1 MTEVEVIAKLEQVFR
16 DIFDEEELTI
26 NNETTAEDIE
36 DWDSLAHIN
45 LVVSIE
51 KEFDV
56 KFALGEL
63 QALQNVGDMVDL
75 VIRKSIKEQKR
86 KLDLKNYKSIVA
98 SPSHCEKQIVITAW
112 IFQINHQTAK
122 FRKLDHYQTV

>member
-63 QALQNVGDMVDL
+63 QALRNVGGMVDL
-75 VIRKSIKEQKR
+75 VIRKSIKEQKQ
-86 KLDLKNYKSIVA
+86 KLDLKNY
-98 SPSHCEKQIVITAW
+98 
-112 IFQINHQTAK
+112 IFDT
-122 FRKLDHYQTV
+122 

>member
-51 KEFDV
+51 KEFGV

-63 QALQNVGDMVDL
+63 QTLRNVGDMVDL
-75 VIRKSIKEQKR
+75 VIRKSIKE
-86 KLDLKNYKSIVA
+86 
-98 SPSHCEKQIVITAW
+98 
-112 IFQINHQTAK
+112 
-122 FRKLDHYQTV
+122 

>member
-63 QALQNVGDMVDL
+63 QALRNVGGMVDL
-75 VIRKSIKEQKR
+75 VIRKSIKE
-86 KLDLKNYKSIVA
+86 
-98 SPSHCEKQIVITAW
+98 
-112 IFQINHQTAK
+112 
-122 FRKLDHYQTV
+122 

>member
-1 MTEVEVIAKLEQVFR
+1 MTEVEVIEKLEQVFR

-63 QALQNVGDMVDL
+63 QALRNVGGMVDL
-75 VIRKSIKEQKR
+75 VIRKSIKE
-86 KLDLKNYKSIVA
+86 
-98 SPSHCEKQIVITAW
+98 
-112 IFQINHQTAK
+112 
-122 FRKLDHYQTV
+122 

>member
-63 QALQNVGDMVDL
+63 QALRNVGDMVDL
-75 VIRKSIKEQKR
+75 VIRKSIKEQKQ
-86 KLDLKNYKSIVA
+86 KLDLKNY
-98 SPSHCEKQIVITAW
+98 
-112 IFQINHQTAK
+112 IFDT
-122 FRKLDHYQTV
+122 

>member
-1 MTEVEVIAKLEQVFR
+1 MIEVEIIAKIEQVFR

-63 QALQNVGDMVDL
+63 QALRNVGDMVDL
-75 VIRKSIKEQKR
+75 VIRKSIKE
-86 KLDLKNYKSIVA
+86 
-98 SPSHCEKQIVITAW
+98 
-112 IFQINHQTAK
+112 
-122 FRKLDHYQTV
+122 

>member
-16 DIFDEEELTI
+16 DIFDEEELII

-75 VIRKSIKEQKR
+75 VIRKSIKE
-86 KLDLKNYKSIVA
+86 
-98 SPSHCEKQIVITAW
+98 
-112 IFQINHQTAK
+112 
-122 FRKLDHYQTV
+122 

>member
-63 QALQNVGDMVDL
+63 QTLRNVGDMVDL
-75 VIRKSIKEQKR
+75 VIRKSIKEQKQ
-86 KLDLKNYKSIVA
+86 KLDLKNY
-98 SPSHCEKQIVITAW
+98 
-112 IFQINHQTAK
+112 IFDT
-122 FRKLDHYQTV
+122 

>member
-1 MTEVEVIAKLEQVFR
+1 MTEVEVIEKLEQVFR

-63 QALQNVGDMVDL
+63 QALRNVGDMVDL
-75 VIRKSIKEQKR
+75 VIRKSIKE
-86 KLDLKNYKSIVA
+86 
-98 SPSHCEKQIVITAW
+98 
-112 IFQINHQTAK
+112 
-122 FRKLDHYQTV
+122 

>member
-45 LVVSIE
+45 LVVATE

-63 QALQNVGDMVDL
+63 QTLQNVGDMVDL
-75 VIRKSIKEQKR
+75 VIRKSIKEQKQ
-86 KLDLKNYKSIVA
+86 KLDLKNY
-98 SPSHCEKQIVITAW
+98 
-112 IFQINHQTAK
+112 IFDT
-122 FRKLDHYQTV
+122 

>member
-1 MTEVEVIAKLEQVFR
+1 MTAVEVIEKLEQVFR

-45 LVVSIE
+45 LVVAIE

-63 QALQNVGDMVDL
+63 QALRNVGDMVNL
-75 VIRKSIKEQKR
+75 VIRKSIKE
-86 KLDLKNYKSIVA
+86 
-98 SPSHCEKQIVITAW
+98 
-112 IFQINHQTAK
+112 
-122 FRKLDHYQTV
+122 

>member
-56 KFALGEL
+56 KFALGAL
-63 QALQNVGDMVDL
+63 QALQNVGDMVAL
-75 VIRKSIKEQKR
+75 VIRKSIKE
-86 KLDLKNYKSIVA
+86 
-98 SPSHCEKQIVITAW
+98 
-112 IFQINHQTAK
+112 
-122 FRKLDHYQTV
+122 

>member
-1 MTEVEVIAKLEQVFR
+1 MVRSLVGSEICIRDRVFR

-63 QALQNVGDMVDL
+63 QALRNVGGMVDL
-75 VIRKSIKEQKR
+75 VIRKSIKE
-86 KLDLKNYKSIVA
+86 
-98 SPSHCEKQIVITAW
+98 
-112 IFQINHQTAK
+112 
-122 FRKLDHYQTV
+122 

>member
-45 LVVSIE
+45 LVVAIE

-63 QALQNVGDMVDL
+63 QALRNVGDMVDL
-75 VIRKSIKEQKR
+75 VIRKSIKE
-86 KLDLKNYKSIVA
+86 
-98 SPSHCEKQIVITAW
+98 
-112 IFQINHQTAK
+112 
-122 FRKLDHYQTV
+122 